1 MSVVDVKKDPDRK
14 PPTLT
19 VLPDGIP
26 ALLRSRAKW
35 VGWRWEWREG
45 SWTKPPINLRTGGNG
60 SSTNKKTWSTFE
72 KAVEVYQNPHRGF
85 ALDGIGYALEVSDGI
100 VGMDWDHVFD
110 PVTGE
115 ILCDTAEGDARTMDT
130 YIELSPTGGAY
141 RGFALADLPPAE
153 RRAGNF
159 EIYNCGRYLTC
170 TGHKLAFAPE
180 TIEIRQ
186 EQVDAYHAHVFKDRI
201 ARKREVKRG
210 RPRAG
215 GPMNLSDSQLIDVAR
230 GARNGAAFS
239 ALFDSGSLAA
249 YGDDHSA
256 ADLALCNY
264 LAFYAEGDE
273 MRIDRLFRQSAL
285 MREKWERPDYRTWTI
300 ELAVS
305 GRTEFYHPPGTEQ
318 PPRHPKP
325 PTPAPPRGHDGPPVD
340 DFEPQGS
347 DLLGDATPEQEP
359 LDPRFIDGL
368 PYIETNRR
376 EYRTIAD
383 EMLQALVDAN
393 DPPTVF
399 VRAGKLARVQTVE
412 EKGNTFAQIQN
423 LNASM
428 MRDRLSRVANFV
440 STSEKRGTVPVA
452 PPAGQVEDLLFRPHW
467 PGIALLNG
475 IVTAP
480 IVGYD
485 GSITAAPGYHAN
497 ARLYY
502 FAEKPLDIADTTPT
516 KERVAASVALLLD
529 DMLAD
534 FPFVDRA
541 SRAHA
546 LAYILLPF
554 VRLLINGPTPLH
566 IIDAPKSG
574 TGKTLLALVCS
585 ALFVPGGA
593 PVKTCPQTEEE
604 WAKVLTT
611 FLIEGDSHILLD
623 NARYL
628 NYETLFG
635 ALTSPAWKD
644 RVLGFSESVR
654 IPIKLVWAATSNNL
668 AGNDEL
674 NRRSIMIRMDAQVET
689 PSERDG
695 FHHPD
700 IMGWIAQER
709 PRLVSAALTII
720 RAWIDAGRPAY
731 SGENG
736 TIGSFESWIA
746 VIGGIL
752 ETAGVDGFLGNRE
765 EQKKQID
772 SEGDVWTGFIAQWY
786 ERFNTSK
793 ATTGQLIDLARPFLA
808 DKIESKSERG
818 EMTKLGKLLQKYNN
832 RIFSGM
838 KIVADGRDSG
848 GIQCYRL
855 RNAGLT
861 GTSGTSGTLPG
872 LYGEVSGNDLNT
884 ANNTQ
889 SELNNKTTDTTPI
902 AAGNVPYVPEVP
914 VRRTEVF

>member
-1 MSVVDVKKDPDRK
+1 MADVKKDPSRK

-19 VLPDGIP
+19 VVPAGIP
-26 ALLRSRAKW
+26 ALLRGRAKW
-35 VGWRWEWREG
+35 LGWRWEWRDG
-45 SWTKPPINLRTGGNG
+45 AWTKPPINLRTGGNG
-60 SSTNKKTWSTFE
+60 SSTNKKTWCTFE
-72 KAVEVYQNPHRGF
+72 QAVAVYQNEGRGF

-110 PVTGE
+110 PLTGE
-115 ILCDTAEGDARTMDT
+115 ILCDTAEPDARAMET

-141 RGFALADLPPAE
+141 RGFALADLPPSE

-170 TGHKLAFAPE
+170 TGHKLTWAPE

-186 EQVDAYHAHVFKDRI
+186 EQVDAYHAHVFKDRL
-201 ARKREVKRG
+201 ARKQEKKRG

-215 GPMNLSDSQLIDVAR
+215 EPLNLSDTQLMDVAR
-230 GARNGAAFS
+230 NARNGGAFS

-264 LAFYAEGDE
+264 LAFYAGGDE
-273 MRIDRLFRQSAL
+273 MRIDSLFRQSAL
-285 MREKWERPDYRTWTI
+285 MREKWDRPDYRTWTI
-300 ELAVS
+300 ERAVA
-305 GRTEFYHPPGTEQ
+305 GRSDFYHPPGSKPLPQ
-318 PPRHPKP
+318 SPRTSAPMP
-325 PTPAPPRGHDGPPVD
+325 SRPAEDLVD
-340 DFEPQGS
+340 DFDPAMLE
-347 DLLGDATPEQEP
+347 GDMMGDPTAEQTP

-376 EYRTIAD
+376 EYRVISD
-383 EMLQALVDAN
+383 EMLSALVEAN
-393 DPPTVF
+393 DPPVIF
-399 VRAGKLARVQTVE
+399 VRAGKLSRVQTVE

-428 MRDRLSRVANFV
+428 LRDRLSRVANFV
-440 STSEKRGTVPVA
+440 STSEKRGAVPVA
-452 PPAGQVEDLLFRPHW
+452 PPSGQVEDLLFRPQW
-467 PGIALLNG
+467 PGISLLNG

-485 GSITAAPGYHAN
+485 GSITTHPGYHAN

-502 FAEKPLDIADTTPT
+502 FASTPLDITDTTPT
-516 KERVAASVALLLD
+516 KERVSEAVALLLD

-720 RAWIDAGRPAY
+720 RAWIDAGRPSY

-736 TIGSFESWIA
+736 TIGSFENWIA

-772 SEGDVWTGFIAQWY
+772 SEGDVWVGFITGWY
-786 ERFNTSK
+786 ERFNTSR
-793 ATTGQLIDLARPFLA
+793 ATTGQLIDLARPFLS
-808 DKIESKSERG
+808 DKIEAKSERG
-818 EMTKLGKLLQKYNN
+818 EVIRLGKLLQKYNN

-838 KIVADGRDSG
+838 KICSDGRDSG
-848 GIQCYRL
+848 GFQCYRL
-855 RNAGLT
+855 RNSAIT
-861 GTSGTSGTLPG
+861 EMSEKSDILPG
-872 LYGEVSGNDLNT
+872 LYGDVSDN
-884 ANNTQ
+884 
-889 SELNNKTTDTTPI
+889 ELNNNDNTKTELINKTADIPRI
-902 AAGNVPYVPEVP
+902 AAANLSDISDIS